1 MNEQRVWELFKI
13 LLPIKLED
21 LDNPCDYQKAA
32 ERAYDAALRC
42 LNEYIYQISGIRM
55 PSYALAVDKE
65 MLKRG
70 ILKNIELLKNVQ
82 DKTETMGGVPKTS
95 QCDNNDTELA

>member
-1 MNEQRVWELFKI
+1 MWELFKI
-13 LLPIKLED
+13 LLPMKLED
-21 LDNPCDYQKAA
+21 LDNPCDYQKAV

-42 LNEYIYQISGIRM
+42 LNEYIHQVSGVRI
-55 PSYALAVDKE
+55 PSYDLSASKE
-65 MLKRG
+65 EIKNYIMAMLKIRG
-70 ILKNIELLKNVQ
+70 NVQ